1 MSRGRQP
8 SKPKKFPRRISCLN
22 THCSQFEGRVSGL
35 PLRLRKVRPGDTGNF
50 EEFHTGWVSYR
61 MEKSGASVSHI
72 PMICSL
78 AQVQHGAVWRCV
90 VFMAKTKQSSEVY
103 QTTRQIQH
111 LNAFGIVILRIRGS
125 IGHVGRKCDKQL
137 INHRQWYDTLSLC
150 WFLPC
155 FVGKFQFSLLALEGK
170 TQPSEN
176 CWEKGNNNF
185 FDAGRPCF
193 SCCCTSQGLLPL
205 CFMLP
210 RRRLDSECIG
220 C

>member
-1 MSRGRQP
+1 
-8 SKPKKFPRRISCLN
+8 
-22 THCSQFEGRVSGL
+22 
-35 PLRLRKVRPGDTGNF
+35 
-50 EEFHTGWVSYR
+50 
-61 MEKSGASVSHI
+61 
-72 PMICSL
+72 MICSL

-90 VFMAKTKQSSEVY
+90 VLMTKTKQSSEVY
-103 QTTRQIQH
+103 QTN

-176 CWEKGNNNF
+176 CWEK
-185 FDAGRPCF
+185 
-193 SCCCTSQGLLPL
+193 
-205 CFMLP
+205 
-210 RRRLDSECIG
+210 
-220 C
+220 